1 MWQEAEKIL
10 EVEAREAE
18 YRVRREVEEAK
29 REAEE
34 KEAELVHWPPQQHR
48 PPRRLPGYPPDEGRS
63 CEAGRRPAPA
73 PWSWSAARP
82 SWAWR
87 PAADT

>member
-1 MWQEAEKIL
+1 MASLKNREGLEEQRMWQEAEKIL

-34 KEAELVHWPPQQHR
+34 KEAELKRAKVTWK
-48 PPRRLPGYPPDEGRS
+48 Y
-63 CEAGRRPAPA
+63 
-73 PWSWSAARP
+73 
-82 SWAWR
+82 
-87 PAADT
+87 

>member
-29 REAEE
+29 REAEA
-34 KEAELVHWPPQQHR
+34 KEAELKRAKVQHSR
-48 PPRRLPGYPPDEGRS
+48 TDNCTQFGGMISHMHLDHNVI
-63 CEAGRRPAPA
+63 
-73 PWSWSAARP
+73 
-82 SWAWR
+82 
-87 PAADT
+87 

>member
-34 KEAELVHWPPQQHR
+34 KEAELKRAKVTMKNLCAYFGDLSMVLMR
-48 PPRRLPGYPPDEGRS
+48 
-63 CEAGRRPAPA
+63 
-73 PWSWSAARP
+73 
-82 SWAWR
+82 
-87 PAADT
+87 

>member
-29 REAEE
+29 RETEA
-34 KEAELVHWPPQQHR
+34 KEAELKRAKVQ
-48 PPRRLPGYPPDEGRS
+48 
-63 CEAGRRPAPA
+63 
-73 PWSWSAARP
+73 
-82 SWAWR
+82 
-87 PAADT
+87 